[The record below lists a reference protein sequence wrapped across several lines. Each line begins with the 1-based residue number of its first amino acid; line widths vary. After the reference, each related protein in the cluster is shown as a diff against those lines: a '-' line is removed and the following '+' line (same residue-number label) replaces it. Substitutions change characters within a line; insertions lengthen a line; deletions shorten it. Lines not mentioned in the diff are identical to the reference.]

1 MRNVLLHHD
10 GWTQPASA
18 RLIVLFVGFFYMKPQ
33 SKVLPMIAMVEG
45 GLPLNYGG
53 KLANLQSITGF
64 FLPLKMFT
72 DFEF

>member
-1 MRNVLLHHD
+1 
-10 GWTQPASA
+10 
-18 RLIVLFVGFFYMKPQ
+18 MKPQ

-53 KLANLQSITGF
+53 KLATKHHRF
-64 FLPLKMFT
+64 FRSLKMFT